1 MKLIKTMSFLFLLM
15 FTTHGMAKGNE
26 YYKATLVHV
35 LTECNSDCQRLVFR
49 EQIDVAF
56 YELMNA
62 ILVQLKYELSQKEKR
77 NYD

>member
-1 MKLIKTMSFLFLLM
+1 MKLIKTMAFLFLLM

>member
-56 YELMNA
+56 YELINA